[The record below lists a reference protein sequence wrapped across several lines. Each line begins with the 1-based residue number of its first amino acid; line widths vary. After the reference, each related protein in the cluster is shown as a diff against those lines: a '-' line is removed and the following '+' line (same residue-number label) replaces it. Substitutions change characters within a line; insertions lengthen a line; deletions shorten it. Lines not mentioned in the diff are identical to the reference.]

1 MLMGSRME
9 LKIMKGKKY
18 RTYLVNKT
26 TTFDTRKN
34 EVEEL

>member
-18 RTYLVNKT
+18 KTYSIKEPFGTRRNK
-26 TTFDTRKN
+26 
-34 EVEEL
+34 VEEL

>member
-1 MLMGSRME
+1 MLMGSKME

-18 RTYLVNKT
+18 RIYSVKEP
-26 TTFDTRKN
+26 FGTRKN